1 MVTPQTN
8 SHPTINIAEWAI
20 ERAVLE
26 ITSVTSEKFVAAPNK
41 TTVLGD
47 LLIGLKRFRN
57 VVRWKAFFQE
67 KADEQS
73 NSKSRTEENS
83 TIANE
88 NNSTITS
95 ISREG
100 LNTNLKAKNKSS
112 NAPIASKQVE
122 AFLKDIETT
131 LIKQANNY
139 FEMKD
144 IEDKKNKVT
153 TKSSRIKDLTD
164 ILSKSSKVVVPTDKT
179 NSFITIE
186 MEQYKEWVIAHL
198 DKAAVRSSTERIK
211 DIFESANEL
220 LLGMEELF
228 DKNEYEFI
236 KETIDSNAIPTP
248 KLLIK
253 DHKNVIKKE
262 TFQQD

>member
-8 SHPTINIAEWAI
+8 SHPTINIAECAI

-73 NSKSRTEENS
+73 NSKGRNEKNS
-83 TIANE
+83 KIANE
-88 NNSTITS
+88 DNSTTES
-95 ISREG
+95 ISKEG

-112 NAPIASKQVE
+112 NAHIASKQVE

-131 LIKQANNY
+131 LIKQA
-139 FEMKD
+139 
-144 IEDKKNKVT
+144 
-153 TKSSRIKDLTD
+153 
-164 ILSKSSKVVVPTDKT
+164 
-179 NSFITIE
+179 
-186 MEQYKEWVIAHL
+186 
-198 DKAAVRSSTERIK
+198 
-211 DIFESANEL
+211 
-220 LLGMEELF
+220 
-228 DKNEYEFI
+228 
-236 KETIDSNAIPTP
+236 SN
-248 KLLIK
+248 
-253 DHKNVIKKE
+253 
-262 TFQQD
+262 